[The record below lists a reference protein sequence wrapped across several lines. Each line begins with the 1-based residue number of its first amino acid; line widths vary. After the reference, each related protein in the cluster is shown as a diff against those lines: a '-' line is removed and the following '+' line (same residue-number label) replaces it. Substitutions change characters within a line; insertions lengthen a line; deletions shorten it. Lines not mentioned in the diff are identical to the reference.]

1 MAASAENV
9 PSDTG
14 ARSFS
19 TTFRGFDPAEVRA
32 YLAKVEQ
39 QRQAL
44 RDELDALRARTSGAP
59 VLDEGTAAELLG
71 EEAARLLTTA
81 REGAGQIRAK
91 AEENA
96 TRLLSEAQD
105 AAARTRADA
114 DIEVARRLNDAS
126 EQAAAEIE
134 EAKRQGRE
142 LVFEAQALRT
152 KMLEDVARRRQTAR
166 AQLEALRAGREE
178 LLAALDRAQD
188 ALGKVSTDVRA
199 AAPEL
204 LEPPDASA
212 DAGAAL
218 VDIEAGGA
226 GTTFPV
232 ASTTPTVPSSVERTG
247 LSLVLPLAG
256 EKNEPTA
263 ERPAFVPDRTPH
275 RIDVSSLV
283 EGPDRHDAV
292 DEAAD
297 GPAPETTEPSAVA
310 ERHGVNVEADVEAAG
325 AEADTAEAVH
335 TTADDLFARIRAD
348 RERAVAGAREVL
360 ARDDAGAPADADD
373 EPPRPVAAGPDVDFL
388 SQRAEV
394 LGPLESTLTHS
405 LKRALADEQNHALDH
420 LRRASDVATVEALVG
435 SLKVQLERFTAAAQP
450 QLRAALV
457 AGVQSAGGDEGAGA
471 GAEAELFAAVATDL
485 VAPLRERIER
495 AVSNAGGANDELPS
509 LLRAAYREWK
519 LQRLDSVATQLTLV
533 AHGRGTALGL
543 RAGTPVRWVVDPSGP
558 ACPDADDNA
567 LAGAV
572 PCGEAF
578 PTGHT
583 HAPAH
588 PGCRCGLVRDESPSC
603 APAPEGS
610 TPR

>member
-1 MAASAENV
+1 MAASAENL
-9 PSDTG
+9 PSDTS

-32 YLAKVEQ
+32 YLAQVERE
-39 QRQAL
+39 RQAL
-44 RDELDALRARTSGAP
+44 RDELDALRARTSGTP

-91 AEENA
+91 AEENV
-96 TRLLSEAQD
+96 TRLLREAQD
-105 AAARTRADA
+105 DAARTRADA
-114 DIEVARRLNDAS
+114 DIEVARRLNEAS
-126 EQAAAEIE
+126 EHAAAEIE

-152 KMLEDVARRRQTAR
+152 KMLEDVARRRKTAR

-178 LLAALDRAQD
+178 LLTALDRAQA
-188 ALGKVSTDVRA
+188 ALQKVSDDVRE

-218 VDIEAGGA
+218 VDIEAGGP
-226 GTTFPV
+226 GTTFP
-232 ASTTPTVPSSVERTG
+232 AAPAIPAVPSGVERTG
-247 LSLVLPLAG
+247 LSLVLPLPGNKDESEA
-256 EKNEPTA
+256 K
-263 ERPAFVPDRTPH
+263 RPAFMPDRTPH
-275 RIDVSSLV
+275 RIDVSSLLEGPDHHDDAPAEAADDAQAADDASEPPEVAELHGLDV
-283 EGPDRHDAV
+283 EGPETADAAP
-292 DEAAD
+292 DDDAAR
-297 GPAPETTEPSAVA
+297 PS
-310 ERHGVNVEADVEAAG
+310 
-325 AEADTAEAVH
+325 
-335 TTADDLFARIRAD
+335 ADDLFARIRAD

-360 ARDDAGAPADADD
+360 ARDHDDGDAGD
-373 EPPRPVAAGPDVDFL
+373 EPARPVVSGPDAEFL

-405 LKRALADEQNHALDH
+405 LKRALADEQNQALDR
-420 LRRASDVATVEALVG
+420 LRQARDVATIDGLVG
-435 SLKVQLERFTAAAQP
+435 SRDEQLERFTAAAQP

-457 AGVQSAGGDEGAGA
+457 AGVQSAGGDTGAGA
-471 GAEAELFAAVATDL
+471 GAETEVFASVATEL
-485 VAPLRERIER
+485 VEPLRERIER
-495 AVSNAGGANDELPS
+495 AISAADGANDELAT

-543 RAGTPVRWVVDPSGP
+543 APGTPVRWVVDPSGP

-588 PGCRCGLVRDESPSC
+588 PGCRCGLVRDQ
-603 APAPEGS
+603 
-610 TPR
+610 